1 MANNDR
7 SVETSATPQAVWK
20 IWSDTATWQGWN
32 PDVQSMTLNGP
43 FAVGTTGTMKTKQGT
58 RQVQLTEVVPGRSFR
73 LETTVIPLTRFAFEC
88 QVSTGPNGKTTIS
101 QGIRV
106 GGPLGGLVGGMMAR
120 QIADTFPPLLQG
132 LARKAEATEGRS

>member
-1 MANNDR
+1 
-7 SVETSATPQAVWK
+7 
-20 IWSDTATWQGWN
+20 
-32 PDVQSMTLNGP
+32 MTLNGP
-43 FAVGTTGTMKTKQGT
+43 FAAGTSGTMKTKQGT

-88 QVSTGPNGKTTIS
+88 QVAAGPGGKTTIS

-132 LARKAEATEGRS
+132 LARKAEGSEGRG